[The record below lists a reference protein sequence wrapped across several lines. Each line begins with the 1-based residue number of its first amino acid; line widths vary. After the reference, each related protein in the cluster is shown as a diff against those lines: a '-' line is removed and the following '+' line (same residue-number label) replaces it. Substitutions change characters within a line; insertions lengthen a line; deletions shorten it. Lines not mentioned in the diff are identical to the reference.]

1 MPRPVGLPKTGGRKR
16 GTPNKASATREA
28 DIKASGLTP
37 LDYMLQVMRDE
48 EAPTELRLDAAA
60 RAAPYVHPRLSSVA
74 VENKDGQPFAI
85 SVEQQ
90 RREAEERARE
100 AVALIDETFGLVM
113 AGGTTAQS

>member
-1 MPRPVGLPKTGGRKR
+1 MPRPVGLPKTGGRRR
-16 GTPNKASATREA
+16 GTPNKASAAREA
-28 DIKASGLTP
+28 EIRASGPTP

-90 RREAEERARE
+90 RREAEERARQ
-100 AVALIDETFGLVM
+100 ALEIIDETFGLTM

>member
-16 GTPNKASATREA
+16 GTPNKASAAREA
-28 DIKASGLTP
+28 AVQASGLTP
-37 LDYMLQVMRDE
+37 LKYMLRVMRDE
-48 EAPTELRLDAAA
+48 KATTELRLDAAA

-90 RREAEERARE
+90 QREAEERARQ